1 MDTRRSCLIEPA
13 GVTIRQMKS
22 ITLQLSDDLEEQLN
36 RFSQREHRAVEDAAR
51 EIIRRRLAIDRFQE
65 LCSQTQQLARA
76 AGYTSEDQLLD
87 EIS

>member
-1 MDTRRSCLIEPA
+1 
-13 GVTIRQMKS
+13 MKS

-36 RFSQREHRAVEDAAR
+36 RFSKREHCAVEDAAR
-51 EIIRRRLAIDRFQE
+51 DIIRRRLATDRFQE
-65 LCSQTQQLARA
+65 LCSQSEPLARA